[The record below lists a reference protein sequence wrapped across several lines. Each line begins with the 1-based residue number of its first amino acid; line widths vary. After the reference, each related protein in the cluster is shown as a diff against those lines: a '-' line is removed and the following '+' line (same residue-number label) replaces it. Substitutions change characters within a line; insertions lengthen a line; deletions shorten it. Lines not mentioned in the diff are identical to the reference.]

1 MRLGVLID
9 GEAEDRVEV
18 GNRGLNY
25 GDGVFST
32 VLVHEGRPIWWEEH
46 VARLRRGCE
55 ALLMRMPDAD
65 LLGAEAERL
74 CSSQIRGVLKVTL
87 VRGGRG
93 RGYAPTLGMP
103 TQRILALHPAP
114 PLPRRDYRDGIN
126 LRWCGQTLSRQPR
139 LAGIKHLNRLENV
152 LARAECMP
160 GIHHEGLMRDTA
172 GLPVCATAG
181 NIFVVRR
188 GQIRTPALRQCGVE
202 GICRGWVLSRADVEI
217 TALQDHD
224 IESADEVFV
233 CNSLRGILPVARLGL
248 CDWRPGFVTAALCSL
263 LWSEVPAL
271 NPGFEE
277 IG

>member
-18 GNRGLNY
+18 ANRGLNY

-32 VLVHEGRPIWWEEH
+32 VLVHEGLPIWWEEH

-74 CSSQIRGVLKVTL
+74 CRGQMRGVLKVTL

-103 TQRILALHPAP
+103 TQRILALHP
-114 PLPRRDYRDGIN
+114 
-126 LRWCGQTLSRQPR
+126 R

-152 LARAECMP
+152 LARAACMP
-160 GIHHEGLMRDTA
+160 GVHQEGLMRDTH
-172 GLPVCATAG
+172 GVPVCATAG

-188 GQIRTPALRQCGVE
+188 GQLKTPSLRQCGVE
-202 GICRGWVLSRADVEI
+202 GICRGWALSRADVEI
-217 TALQDHD
+217 ATLQDSD
-224 IESADEVFV
+224 IENADELFV
-233 CNSLRGILPVARLGL
+233 CNSVRGILPVARLGL
-248 CDWRPGFVTAALCSL
+248 CDWRPGPVTAALCSL